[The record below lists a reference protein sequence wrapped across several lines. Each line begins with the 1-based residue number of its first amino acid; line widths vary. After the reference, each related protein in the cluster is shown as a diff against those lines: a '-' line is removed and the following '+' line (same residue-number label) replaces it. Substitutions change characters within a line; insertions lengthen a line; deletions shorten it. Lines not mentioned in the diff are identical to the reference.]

1 MKLIKDKKFL
11 QNIAHYIDVT
21 NTIGG
26 GVVQP
31 QVRLQ
36 KGKKEAVLQVL
47 LPSVQVEQC
56 QVLLDKNQLTVM
68 ALHRNEDYP
77 VLQAP
82 LFHQEFVLPANVDY
96 AQMRVVHKGHELR
109 VHLPYLPSGPRLLD
123 IEQW

>member
-11 QNIAHYIDVT
+11 KNIAQYIDVT

-31 QVRLQ
+31 QVNMVKR
-36 KGKKEAVLQVL
+36 KKEAILQVA
-47 LPSVQVEQC
+47 LPGVSPEQY

-68 ALHRNEDYP
+68 ALHHSAQHPEM
-77 VLQAP
+77 QAP
-82 LFHQEFVLPANVDY
+82 LFHQNFLLPPHVDFNSLK
-96 AQMRVVHKGHELR
+96 VVHENQALR
-109 VHLPYLPSGPRLLD
+109 IHIPYLPQGPRFLE